1 MRHRLTALLILALV
15 GAAACGRGAG
25 STVPSATTAAPP
37 APAAVAAT
45 PAPRCHKVPL
55 TTVRLIASHGNPK
68 TRFAA
73 GSAAAVRVG
82 SGYAVSLVALA
93 GGSQR
98 MGTWVVDRLRAPE
111 SVTSGNVQ
119 ALRITNWP
127 LDTLGGPLVR
137 QSQICAAR
145 NLRGAGPLAP

>member
-1 MRHRLTALLILALV
+1 MILALV
-15 GAAACGRGAG
+15 GAAACGGSPG
-25 STVPSATTAAPP
+25 STGSSSTTAAPP
-37 APAAVAAT
+37 ATAAVAS
-45 PAPRCHKVPL
+45 APVPSCHKVPL
-55 TTVRLIASHGNPK
+55 TTIRLIASHGNPK

-82 SGYAVSLVALA
+82 SGYAVSLVAIA

-111 SVTSGNVQ
+111 SVTSGNLQ

-127 LDTLGGPLVR
+127 LDSLGGPLVR
-137 QSQICAAR
+137 RSQVCAAR